1 VATSDCCGVT
11 LVTQA
16 IKAGGQGV
24 LMTIIIATSAAVFTG
39 FVVEWSQR
47 QCEAWAFMREKDL

>member
-1 VATSDCCGVT
+1 MATSGCCSVI

-16 IKAGGQGV
+16 IKASGQGV
-24 LMTIIIATSAAVFTG
+24 LMAIIITTSAAVITG
-39 FVVEWSQR
+39 FVVEWGQR

>member
-1 VATSDCCGVT
+1 VT

-16 IKAGGQGV
+16 IKASGQGV
-24 LMTIIIATSAAVFTG
+24 LMAIIIATSAAVITG
-39 FVVEWSQR
+39 FVVEWGQR